1 VDTETIEHA
10 DTETQKPEPMV
21 RLTIDLPEGV
31 HTRFKAACAITRR
44 KMVEEVRGFI
54 ERRTAE
60 LEGETRR

>member
-1 VDTETIEHA
+1 
-10 DTETQKPEPMV
+10 M
-21 RLTIDLPEGV
+21 RLTIDLPESV

-60 LEGETRR
+60 LESEAAGQR